1 MVDLEVL
8 GVVDSVC
15 RVTDECERDEE
26 VVKRRIVLAQIYSS
40 LPRYA
45 SAAFWRAL
53 QTADIPLEVLV
64 RCFRAALSQGDVQ
77 GRNRII
83 EIVFLRIQTT
93 NEYWAA
99 SVLKH
104 LSLRSDERY
113 ALMCD
118 LCADLYESVIRALM
132 DPERLFWE
140 ENFLHSL
147 YFERKHVYRSLMM
160 REGRWHDLSIKK
172 STRIPRGLLAS
183 LDQSVH
189 QVENGIPAFD
199 IEDEQAQRML
209 QMAESFD
216 LLQLVLHLP
225 DKLKAVVLLIF
236 WEGRTEKDTARVLGV
251 SDRTVRNRI
260 QAAKKLLRDLLA
272 TERERAFYG

>member
-1 MVDLEVL
+1 
-8 GVVDSVC
+8 VDSVC
-15 RVTDECERDEE
+15 RITDECERDEE
-26 VVKRRIVLAQIYSS
+26 VVKRRIGLTQIYGS

-53 QTADIPLEVLV
+53 QTTDIPLEVLV
-64 RCFRAALSQGDVQ
+64 RCLRAALAQGDIQ

-83 EIVFLRIQTT
+83 EIIFLRIQTM

-99 SVLKH
+99 SVLKQM
-104 LSLRSDERY
+104 SLRPDERY

-140 ENFLHSL
+140 ENFLHCL

-189 QVENGIPAFD
+189 QVENGIQAFD
-199 IEDEQAQRML
+199 VEDEQAQRML
-209 QMAESFD
+209 QMVESFD
-216 LLQLVLHLP
+216 LLQLVLLLP

-272 TERERAFYG
+272 TERESAFYG

>member
-1 MVDLEVL
+1 M
-8 GVVDSVC
+8 DSVY
-15 RVTDECERDEE
+15 RITGECERDEE
-26 VVKRRIVLAQIYSS
+26 VVKRRGVLTQIYGS
-40 LPRYA
+40 LPHYA

-64 RCFRAALSQGDVQ
+64 RCFRSALAQGDVQ

-83 EIVFLRIQTT
+83 EIIFLRIQTM

-99 SVLKH
+99 SVLKS
-104 LSLRSDERY
+104 LSVQADERY

-118 LCADLYESVIRALM
+118 LCADLYESIIRALM

-140 ENFLHSL
+140 ENFLHCL

-160 REGRWHDLSIKK
+160 REGRWHDLNVKR
-172 STRIPRGLLAS
+172 STRIPRVLLAS
-183 LDQSVH
+183 LDHPVQ
-189 QVENGIPAFD
+189 QMDNGIHSFD

-209 QMAESFD
+209 QIVESFD
-216 LLQLVLHLP
+216 LHQLVLCLP
-225 DKLKAVVLLIF
+225 DKLKTVVLLIF
-236 WEGRTEKDTARVLGV
+236 WEGRSEKDTAHVLGI

-272 TERERAFYG
+272 TERECAFYG